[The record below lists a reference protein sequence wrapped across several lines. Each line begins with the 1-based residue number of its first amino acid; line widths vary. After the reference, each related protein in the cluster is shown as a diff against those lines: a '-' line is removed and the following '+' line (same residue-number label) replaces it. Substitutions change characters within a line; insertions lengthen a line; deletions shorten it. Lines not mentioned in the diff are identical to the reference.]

1 MESFSK
7 VFEGASLKD
16 AIEVVGPKAHEARRA
31 DFKTFCEV
39 GLIICF
45 KMLDTKE
52 VWTIE
57 FDSKRYSFERG
68 EAVDFPLVTI
78 EGKAANW
85 PIIRAHLLELADLL
99 EGQKERAKGR
109 KWTRALHDAFES
121 FDGSID
127 LSFVDDT
134 YPHPVDIRIILN
146 NYEDSGFDKF
156 SATIPVALLFDVA
169 RGQVSPRSAAK
180 TLKIGGS
187 LGFAIELGGFFAT
200 HFEKT

>member
-7 VFEGASLKD
+7 VFEGASLQE
-16 AIEVVGPKAHEARRA
+16 AIERIGPKVHEARRS
-31 DFKTFCEV
+31 DFKNFCDV
-39 GLIICF
+39 RLIICF
-45 KMLDTKE
+45 KMLDTDE

-57 FDSKRYSFERG
+57 FDSNGYSFERD

-85 PIIRAHLLELADLL
+85 PLIREHLLELADLL

-109 KWTRALHDAFES
+109 KWTRALHNAFES

-134 YPHPVDIRIILN
+134 YPHPVDVRVILN
-146 NYEDSGFDKF
+146 NYEDAGFERF
-156 SATIPVALLFDVA
+156 SATIPVPLLFDVA

-187 LGFAIELGGFFAT
+187 LSLAIELGGFFAT